1 MASQRLISD
10 VPARPPFRR
19 GVGGY
24 KPSCPKCYR
33 AWNLV
38 LAVVL
43 IVACLPLMALIFAAV
58 AIKAGPRNAVHCGIR
73 YGIHRNTFRIYKF
86 RTLLAAAALATQDGV
101 LPERNGFETR
111 LGRYLRRT
119 RLDELP
125 QLFNV
130 LRGDMNLLGP
140 RPVRPEIA
148 DRLCVEIPQYLLRFG
163 VKPGL
168 VGYSQL
174 LMTHGTD
181 KHIRAR
187 FNSKLSQRPVDLVGE
202 AIFLV
207 RAATALT
214 LGAVR
219 VFGKRGMIM
228 LHGLPRERRQQ
239 PRSRPRNSFAW
250 LYHRAHG
257 WLMMPLVDIND
268 EAVAV
273 LSNKLLE
280 QMEYAVVL
288 TRELSIGGRRRSA
301 RCIGVPRLRTCWQ
314 LARGEKGPCA
324 YRYIVSYEP
333 RDSQQRY
340 LIDRYFRC
348 LTVL

>member
-1 MASQRLISD
+1 
-10 VPARPPFRR
+10 
-19 GVGGY
+19 
-24 KPSCPKCYR
+24 
-33 AWNLV
+33 
-38 LAVVL
+38 
-43 IVACLPLMALIFAAV
+43 MALIFVAV
-58 AIKAGPRNAVHCGIR
+58 AIKTGPRNAVYCGVR
-73 YGIHRNTFRIYKF
+73 YGMHRNTFRIYKF
-86 RTLLAAAALATQDGV
+86 RTLLSAAAIATQGGV

-125 QLFNV
+125 QLFNI

-187 FNSKLSQRPVDLVGE
+187 FNARLSRRPVDLFGE

-219 VFGKRGMIM
+219 VFGKRGMI
-228 LHGLPRERRQQ
+228 LLQGVPRERRQQ
-239 PRSRPRNSFAW
+239 PRARPSNSFAW
-250 LYHRAHG
+250 LHDRTHR
-257 WLMMPLVDIND
+257 WLMMPLLDIND
-268 EAVAV
+268 ETFAV
-273 LSNKLLE
+273 LSDKLLE
-280 QMEYAVVL
+280 QVECAVVL
-288 TRELSIGGRRRSA
+288 TRELRVGGPRRSA
-301 RCIGVPRLRTCWQ
+301 RCIGVPRLRSCWE
-314 LARGEKGPCA
+314 LARGKQGLCA
-324 YRYIVSYEP
+324 YRYIVRYEP

-348 LTVL
+348 MTVL